1 MSEKIVSVD
10 RALDILLILYN
21 NGKEMGVSE
30 IGRELE
36 LHKSTVHRT
45 LATLEDKG
53 FVHQNKENGRYW
65 LGIKL
70 YAMGLLVG
78 EKLSL
83 ADLLKPYTKKLF
95 DEFKEVI
102 NVSILD
108 TDSSDGYKSIVIL
121 KEVDNQKTLSVNPNV
136 GSSSD
141 VHVSSVG
148 KSLLAFTEDLDIEK
162 LKGVKKYTENTLT
175 DIDEILEELEKV
187 RKEGY
192 SIDNEEQE
200 IGLTCIGAPILGK
213 DGYAIAAISMSG
225 PSSRMRQND
234 FDLKIQRVKETAAEI
249 NRITKQLG

>member
-30 IGRELE
+30 IGRDLE

-53 FVHQNKENGRYW
+53 FVHQDKENGKYW

-175 DIDEILEELEKV
+175 DVDEILEELAKV

>member
-10 RALDILLILYN
+10 RALDILILLYN

-30 IGRELE
+30 IGKILE
-36 LHKSTVHRT
+36 LNKSTVHRT

-53 FVHQNKENGRYW
+53 FVHQNKENERYW

-83 ADLLKPYTKKLF
+83 ADLFKPYTKQLF

-108 TDSSDGYKSIVIL
+108 TDSSDGYKSVVIL
-121 KEVDNQKTLSVNPNV
+121 KEVDNRKTLSINPNI
-136 GSSSD
+136 GLSSD

-148 KSLLAFTEDLDIEK
+148 KSLIAFTKGLDIEK
-162 LKGVKKYTENTLT
+162 LKNLKKYTENTIT
-175 DIDEILEELEKV
+175 DVDDILEELEKI
-187 RKEGY
+187 RQQGY
-192 SIDNEEQE
+192 AIDNEEQE
-200 IGLTCIGAPILGK
+200 VGLICIGAPILGK
-213 DGYAIAAISMSG
+213 DGNAIAAMSISG
-225 PSSRMRQND
+225 PTARMKQNG
-234 FDLKIQRVKETAAEI
+234 FELKIQRLKETIAEI
-249 NRITKQLG
+249 NRVTKQLA

>member
-10 RALDILLILYN
+10 RALDILLLMYN

-30 IGRELE
+30 IGKDLE
-36 LHKSTVHRT
+36 LPKSTVHRILT
-45 LATLEDKG
+45 TLENKG
-53 FVHQNKENGRYW
+53 FVHQNKENERYW

-83 ADLLKPYTKKLF
+83 GDLIKPYAKQLF

-121 KEVDNQKTLSVNPNV
+121 KEADTQKTLSVNHNV
-136 GSSSD
+136 GTSSEA
-141 VHVSSVG
+141 HVSSVG

-162 LKGVKKYTENTLT
+162 LKGLKQYTENTLT
-175 DIDEILEELEKV
+175 DVDEILEELAKV
-187 RKEGY
+187 RQNGY
-192 SIDNEEQE
+192 CIDNEEQE
-200 IGLTCIGAPILGK
+200 IGLTCIGAPIIGK
-213 DGYAIAAISMSG
+213 NGNAVAAMSISG
-225 PSSRMRQND
+225 PSARMKQKD
-234 FDLKIQRVKETAAEI
+234 FEHKVQRLKETVAEI

>member
-30 IGRELE
+30 IGRDLE

-53 FVHQNKENGRYW
+53 FVHQNKENGKYW

-175 DIDEILEELEKV
+175 DVDEILEELAKV